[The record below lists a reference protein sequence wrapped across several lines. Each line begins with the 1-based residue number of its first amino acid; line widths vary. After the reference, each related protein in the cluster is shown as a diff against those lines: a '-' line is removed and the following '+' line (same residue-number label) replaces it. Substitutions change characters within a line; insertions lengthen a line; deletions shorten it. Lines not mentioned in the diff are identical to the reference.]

1 MVWYRKQKAH
11 GWMDRQIGGKIAGWI
26 VDMDRQLDGQIAG
39 WIDRWMDRQ
48 IDRQMRYIVQI
59 DPVDTGRW
67 GMIAIAIFQEK
78 WPPQVLGF
86 QRNTPYLKGP
96 FSWTNRNGNLA
107 VIAESGIDTFPVG
120 VPTIRNMK
128 LAKITPKNLY
138 KHFSLKLSLQRSFN
152 NNLVG
157 PDHSPYVNE
166 IFR

>member
-1 MVWYRKQKAH
+1 
-11 GWMDRQIGGKIAGWI
+11 
-26 VDMDRQLDGQIAG
+26 
-39 WIDRWMDRQ
+39 
-48 IDRQMRYIVQI
+48 
-59 DPVDTGRW
+59 
-67 GMIAIAIFQEK
+67 MIAIAIFQEK

-86 QRNTPYLKGP
+86 HKKTSYLKGG
-96 FSWTNRNGNLA
+96 FLA

-157 PDHSPYVNE
+157 PDHSPWVNE
-166 IFR
+166 IFQ

>member
-1 MVWYRKQKAH
+1 MD
-11 GWMDRQIGGKIAGWI
+11 GWIDRQVERLLAGQQIWI
-26 VDMDRQLDGQIAG
+26 DSWMDRQLDGY
-39 WIDRWMDRQ
+39 RQ
-48 IDRQMRYIVQI
+48 IDRQMRYCI
-59 DPVDTGRW
+59 DRSGRYRQM
-67 GMIAIAIFQEK
+67 GNDSQQFSTSIGQEK
-78 WPPQVLGF
+78 WPPQLLGF

-157 PDHSPYVNE
+157 PDHSPWVNE
-166 IFR
+166 IFQ